1 MRSLSQ
7 SSGCRKARSPSKSS
21 GSGCRKARSPSKSSG
36 SGCRKARSPSK
47 SSGSGSHSA
56 PLTEFGLP
64 KGIVFTRGQNLL
76 LQSKSFHT
84 EPFTG
89 SGKNKNIVFAPNGS
103 FCYAFR
109 FLTSGKNK
117 SLKSIRSPSQ
127 ARVKTEGQKLPY
139 GARHRLGSRA
149 QTLQKPCFWTGVG
162 LEPYKNLVFGR
173 ASG

>member
-7 SSGCRKARSPSKSS
+7 S
-21 GSGCRKARSPSKSSG
+21 SGCRKARSPSKSSG

-89 SGKNKNIVFAPNGS
+89 SGFGLKVTGLMLLLARRPSKNIVFVFTRACEGPRMG
-103 FCYAFR
+103 AFALR
-109 FLTSGKNK
+109 FL
-117 SLKSIRSPSQ
+117 P
-127 ARVKTEGQKLPY
+127 RVKTMPFGAGRRARSNISPVTSSPTPVQKQGFCKVL
-139 GARHRLGSRA
+139 ARRPA
-149 QTLQKPCFWTGVG
+149 QKF
-162 LEPYKNLVFGR
+162 R
-173 ASG
+173 